1 MYQVANKKYEF
12 KEVTFSDKI
21 YGFPMASSKK
31 IFTIGKYKVKNIVI
45 INTKLAHPL
54 ISKKVSKEYQKLVTT
69 LMELLTSDDDTGESF
84 REALNRIE
92 KFRQE
97 IKNKYRH
104 FLKQKELEEMAN
116 QLKVFQHEAN
126 IRFIELQNAFY
137 ENTLQ
142 QGKGK

>member
-1 MYQVANKKYEF
+1 MCLN
-12 KEVTFSDKI
+12 SL
-21 YGFPMASSKK
+21 S
-31 IFTIGKYKVKNIVI
+31 
-45 INTKLAHPL
+45 AHPL
-54 ISKKVSKEYQKLVTT
+54 ISKKVAKEYKKLVAT
-69 LMELLTSDDDTGESF
+69 LMELLTSDDDTGETF

-104 FLKQKELEEMAN
+104 FLKKKELEEMGK
-116 QLKVFQHEAN
+116 QLQVFKQEAN
-126 IRFIELQNAFY
+126 IRFIELQNSLY